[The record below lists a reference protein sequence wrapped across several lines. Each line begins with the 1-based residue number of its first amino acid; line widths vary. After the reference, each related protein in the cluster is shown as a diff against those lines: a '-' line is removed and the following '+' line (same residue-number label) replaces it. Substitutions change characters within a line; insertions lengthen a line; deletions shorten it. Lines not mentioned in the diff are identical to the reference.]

1 MVGPPISQEI
11 IRKSTAFDGTDVS
24 PMPKAEAEAELTLV
38 VIAARNGT
46 VEEALAYG
54 RNTLNIV
61 RRSQPSLLMV
71 GAELDQALQQRYPN
85 KATCE
90 PSITLSLLLPARLG
104 SSANPTLTCP
114 W

>member
-1 MVGPPISQEI
+1 M
-11 IRKSTAFDGTDVS
+11 RK
-24 PMPKAEAEAELTLV
+24 AEAELTLG

-54 RNTLNIV
+54 RNALNIV

-85 KATCE
+85 NNDVRAFHN
-90 PSITLSLLLPARLG
+90 SLTTVTSQAG
-104 SSANPTLTCP
+104 
-114 W
+114 